1 MFSEK
6 IYKRI
11 QDMQTAPKT
20 FLERIK
26 FIGPSVIVTG
36 SVVGSGSIV
45 MTPLLGAAAGFLLLW
60 WLLLSM
66 WSKPIIQAEISRYI
80 VVTKKT
86 FLEAFADMPGFKT
99 TIQGK
104 TTSWLVWFMFIG
116 VIPSIAGMGGLAGA
130 VAEAG
135 NTMFPILSTE
145 AWVAISCLLT
155 WLLLYFGSYKSL
167 ERTLLVMVIFFS
179 FMTLVIAIA
188 MQSTEYQVNF
198 DQISQGLSFSFPT
211 EYLPL
216 ALAVFGFTG
225 ISYGEIMAY
234 TYWCL
239 EKGYADNTGND
250 IEETKHW
257 IKTMQTDVWVTV
269 FFITLGTLPFFFLGA
284 GVLNNVPELQESLA
298 TSSFWDVDVI
308 SSLQNMFSLVLG
320 GWAKWLFII
329 LAFFVLFS
337 TLLSGT
343 AAFTRTISDYLIS
356 MGLVKERTDTR
367 KKLIKLVAFVIP
379 FLSGLFYFILPNPIT
394 LLLIAGIWAAM
405 GLPIVNIG
413 ALYLVNKLEPALQPK
428 VSTKVILWAS
438 LILQLCLAG
447 LIVYDIGLNF

>member
-1 MFSEK
+1 
-6 IYKRI
+6 
-11 QDMQTAPKT
+11 MQTAPKT
-20 FLERIK
+20 FKERLK

-66 WSKPIIQAEISRYI
+66 WSKPIIQAEISRYV

-135 NTMFPILSTE
+135 NTMFPLLSTE
-145 AWVAISCLLT
+145 VWVFISCLIT
-155 WLLLYFGSYKSL
+155 WLLLYFGSYRSL
-167 ERTLLVMVIFFS
+167 ERTLLAMVLFFS
-179 FMTLVIAIA
+179 FMTLIIALS
-188 MQSTEYQVNF
+188 MQSTEYQVNLN
-198 DQISQGLSFSFPT
+198 QISEGLSFSLPT

-239 EKGYADNTGND
+239 EKGYAEDTDND
-250 IEETKHW
+250 IEEKKHW

-356 MGLVKERTDTR
+356 MGLVKEKTDTR
-367 KKLIKLVAFVIP
+367 TKLIKLVAFVIP

-394 LLLIAGIWAAM
+394 LLLIAGIWAAI

-428 VSTKVILWAS
+428 VSTKVILWVS
-438 LILQLCLAG
+438 LVLQLSLAG

>member
-1 MFSEK
+1 MHK
-6 IYKRI
+6 
-11 QDMQTAPKT
+11 APKT
-20 FLERIK
+20 FIERLK

-66 WSKPIIQAEISRYI
+66 WSKPIIQAEISRYV

-104 TTSWLVWFMFIG
+104 TTSWLVWFMFLG

-135 NTMFPILSTE
+135 NTMLPLLSIE
-145 AWVAISCLLT
+145 GWVVVSCLLT

-167 ERTLLVMVIFFS
+167 EKTLLVMVLFFS
-179 FMTLVIAIA
+179 FMTLIIAIS
-188 MQSTEYQVNF
+188 MQSTEYQVSF
-198 DQISQGLSFSFPT
+198 TQISQGLTFSFPT

-239 EKGYADNTGND
+239 EKGYANNSRND
-250 IEETKHW
+250 LEETKHW
-257 IKTMQTDVWVTV
+257 IRTMQTDVWVTV

-356 MGLVKERTDTR
+356 MGLVKEKIDTR
-367 KKLIKLVAFVIP
+367 GKLIKLIAFLIP

-413 ALYLVNKLEPALQPK
+413 ALYLINKLDPVLQPK
-428 VSTKVILWAS
+428 IGTIIILWMS
-438 LILQLCLAG
+438 LVLQLFLAV
-447 LIVYDIGLNF
+447 LIVYDISLNF

>member
-1 MFSEK
+1 M
-6 IYKRI
+6 R
-11 QDMQTAPKT
+11 TAPKT
-20 FLERIK
+20 FKERLK

-66 WSKPIIQAEISRYI
+66 WSKPIIQAEISRYV
-80 VVTKKT
+80 VVTRKT

-135 NTMFPILSTE
+135 NTMFPLLSTE
-145 AWVAISCLLT
+145 VWVFISCLIT
-155 WLLLYFGSYKSL
+155 WLLLYFGSYRSL
-167 ERTLLVMVIFFS
+167 EKTLLAMVLFFS
-179 FMTLVIAIA
+179 FMTLVIALS
-188 MQSTEYQVNF
+188 MQSTEYQVNLN
-198 DQISQGLSFSFPT
+198 QISEGLSFSLPT

-239 EKGYADNTGND
+239 EKGYAEDTNND
-250 IEETKHW
+250 IEEKKHW

-356 MGLVKERTDTR
+356 MGLVKEKTDTR
-367 KKLIKLVAFVIP
+367 TKLIKLIAFVIP

-428 VSTKVILWAS
+428 VSTKVILWVS
-438 LILQLCLAG
+438 LVLQLSLAG

>member
-1 MFSEK
+1 
-6 IYKRI
+6 
-11 QDMQTAPKT
+11 MQEAPKT
-20 FLERIK
+20 FLERLK
-26 FIGPSVIVTG
+26 FIGPSVVVTG

-45 MTPLLGAAAGFLLLW
+45 MTPLLGAAAGFMLLW

-66 WSKPIIQAEISRYI
+66 WSKPIIQAEIARYI
-80 VVTKKT
+80 VVSKKT

-104 TTSWLVWFMFIG
+104 TTSWLVWFMFFG

-135 NTMFPILSTE
+135 NTMFPFLTVEI
-145 AWVAISCLLT
+145 WVVISCLVT
-155 WLLLYFGSYKSL
+155 WMLLYFGSYKSL
-167 ERTLLVMVIFFS
+167 EKTLLVMVLFFS
-179 FMTLVIAIA
+179 FMTMIIAIA
-188 MQSTEYQVNF
+188 MQSTDYQVSVA
-198 DQISQGLSFSFPT
+198 QVSSGLSFSFPS

-239 EKGYADNTGND
+239 EKGYAENSGNNV
-250 IEETKHW
+250 EETKHW

-284 GVLNNVPELQESLA
+284 GVLYNVPELQQALA
-298 TSSFWDVDVI
+298 TSSFWDIDVI

-320 GWAKWLFII
+320 GWAKWLFIV

-356 MGLVKERTDTR
+356 MGLVKEQANTR
-367 KKLIKLVAFVIP
+367 KKLIKLIAFLIP
-379 FLSGLFYFILPNPIT
+379 FLSGLFYFVLPNPFT

-413 ALYLVNKLEPALQPK
+413 ALYLVNKLEPELQPK
-428 VSTKVILWAS
+428 ITTKFILWAS
-438 LILQLCLAG
+438 LVLQLSMAVLIIDDILLA
-447 LIVYDIGLNF
+447 F

>member
-1 MFSEK
+1 
-6 IYKRI
+6 
-11 QDMQTAPKT
+11 MQEAPKT
-20 FLERIK
+20 FLERLK
-26 FIGPSVIVTG
+26 FIGPSVVVTG

-45 MTPLLGAAAGFLLLW
+45 MTPLLGAAAGFMLLW

-66 WSKPIIQAEISRYI
+66 WSKPIIQAEIARYI
-80 VVTKKT
+80 VVSKKT

-104 TTSWLVWFMFIG
+104 TTSWLVWFMFFG

-135 NTMFPILSTE
+135 NTMFPLLTVEI
-145 AWVAISCLLT
+145 WVVISCLVT
-155 WLLLYFGSYKSL
+155 WMLLYFGSYKSL
-167 ERTLLVMVIFFS
+167 EKTLLVMVLFFS
-179 FMTLVIAIA
+179 FMTMIIAIA
-188 MQSTEYQVNF
+188 MQSTDYQVSVA
-198 DQISQGLSFSFPT
+198 QVSSGLSFSFPSG
-211 EYLPL
+211 YLPL

-239 EKGYADNTGND
+239 EKGYAENSGNNV
-250 IEETKHW
+250 EETKHW

-284 GVLNNVPELQESLA
+284 GVLYNIPELQQALA
-298 TSSFWDVDVI
+298 TSSFWDIDVI

-356 MGLVKERTDTR
+356 MGLVKEQANTR
-367 KKLIKLVAFVIP
+367 KKLIKLIAFLIP
-379 FLSGLFYFILPNPIT
+379 FLSGLFYFVLPNPFT

-413 ALYLVNKLEPALQPK
+413 ALYLVNKLEPELQPK
-428 VSTKVILWAS
+428 ITTKFILWAS
-438 LILQLCLAG
+438 LVLQLSMAVLIIDDILLA
-447 LIVYDIGLNF
+447 F

>member
-1 MFSEK
+1 
-6 IYKRI
+6 
-11 QDMQTAPKT
+11 MQEAPKT
-20 FLERIK
+20 FLERLK
-26 FIGPSVIVTG
+26 FIGPRVVVTG

-45 MTPLLGAAAGFLLLW
+45 MTPLLGAAAGFMLLW

-66 WSKPIIQAEISRYI
+66 WSKPIIQAEIARYI
-80 VVTKKT
+80 VVSKKT

-135 NTMFPILSTE
+135 NTMFPFLTVEI
-145 AWVAISCLLT
+145 WVVISCLVT
-155 WLLLYFGSYKSL
+155 WMLLYFGSYKSL
-167 ERTLLVMVIFFS
+167 EKTLLVMVLFFS
-179 FMTLVIAIA
+179 FMTMIIAIA
-188 MQSTEYQVNF
+188 MQSTDYQVSF
-198 DQISQGLSFSFPT
+198 AQVSSGLSFSFPS

-239 EKGYADNTGND
+239 EKGYAENSGNNV
-250 IEETKHW
+250 EETKHW

-284 GVLNNVPELQESLA
+284 GVLYNIPELQQALA
-298 TSSFWDVDVI
+298 TSSFWDIDVI

-320 GWAKWLFII
+320 GWAKWLFIV

-356 MGLVKERTDTR
+356 MGLVKEQANTR
-367 KKLIKLVAFVIP
+367 KKLIKLIAFLIP
-379 FLSGLFYFILPNPIT
+379 FLSGLFYFVLPNPFT

-413 ALYLVNKLEPALQPK
+413 ALYLVNKLEPELQPK
-428 VSTKVILWAS
+428 ITTKFILWAS
-438 LILQLCLAG
+438 LVLQLSMAVLIIDDILLA
-447 LIVYDIGLNF
+447 F

>member
-1 MFSEK
+1 
-6 IYKRI
+6 
-11 QDMQTAPKT
+11 MQAPKT

-86 FLEAFADMPGFKT
+86 FLEAFADMPGLKT

-135 NTMFPILSTE
+135 NTMFPFLTVEI
-145 AWVAISCLLT
+145 WVVISCLLT
-155 WLLLYFGSYKSL
+155 WMLLYFGSYKSL
-167 ERTLLVMVIFFS
+167 EKTLLVMVLFFS
-179 FMTLVIAIA
+179 FMTMIIAIA
-188 MQSTEYQVNF
+188 MQSTEYHVSV

-239 EKGYADNTGND
+239 EKGYADNAGND
-250 IEETKHW
+250 IDETKQW

-298 TSSFWDVDVI
+298 TGSFWDVDVI

-356 MGLVKERTDTR
+356 MGLVKENTDTR
-367 KKLIKLVAFVIP
+367 QNLIKLVAFAIP

-413 ALYLVNKLEPALQPK
+413 ALYLVNKLEPSLQPK
-428 VSTKVILWAS
+428 ITTKIILWVS
-438 LILQLCLAG
+438 LILQLTLAL
-447 LIVYDIGLNF
+447 LIIYDIGLNF

>member
-1 MFSEK
+1 
-6 IYKRI
+6 
-11 QDMQTAPKT
+11 MQTAPKT

-135 NTMFPILSTE
+135 NTMFPLLSTE

-167 ERTLLVMVIFFS
+167 ERTLLIMVIFFS

-284 GVLNNVPELQESLA
+284 GVLNNVPELQEALA
-298 TSSFWDVDVI
+298 TGSFWDVDVI

-356 MGLVKERTDTR
+356 MGLVKEQAHTR

-413 ALYLVNKLEPALQPK
+413 ALYLVNKLEPELQPR
-428 VSTKVILWAS
+428 VSTKIILWAS
-438 LILQLCLAG
+438 LILQLSLAG

>member
-1 MFSEK
+1 
-6 IYKRI
+6 
-11 QDMQTAPKT
+11 
-20 FLERIK
+20 
-26 FIGPSVIVTG
+26 
-36 SVVGSGSIV
+36 

-135 NTMFPILSTE
+135 NTMFPLLSTE
-145 AWVAISCLLT
+145 AWVVISCLLT

-188 MQSTEYQVNF
+188 MQSTEYQVSF

-284 GVLNNVPELQESLA
+284 GVLNSVPQLQESLA

-356 MGLVKERTDTR
+356 MGLVREGTNTR

-428 VSTKVILWAS
+428 VITLS
-438 LILQLCLAG
+438 LIH
-447 LIVYDIGLNF
+447 ISEPTRPY

>member
-1 MFSEK
+1 
-6 IYKRI
+6 
-11 QDMQTAPKT
+11 MQTAPKT

-135 NTMFPILSTE
+135 NTMFPLLSTE
-145 AWVAISCLLT
+145 AWVAISCILT

-167 ERTLLVMVIFFS
+167 ERTLLVMVMFFS

-257 IKTMQTDVWVTV
+257 IRTMQTDVWVTV

-284 GVLNNVPELQESLA
+284 GVLNNLPELQESLA
-298 TSSFWDVDVI
+298 SSSFWDVDVI

-329 LAFFVLFS
+329 LAFFVLLS

-356 MGLVKERTDTR
+356 MGLVREGTNTR

-428 VSTKVILWAS
+428 VITKVILWAS
-438 LILQLCLAG
+438 LILQLFLAG

>member
-1 MFSEK
+1 MHK
-6 IYKRI
+6 
-11 QDMQTAPKT
+11 APKT
-20 FLERIK
+20 FIERLK

-66 WSKPIIQAEISRYI
+66 WSKPIIQAEISRY
-80 VVTKKT
+80 VVITKKT

-104 TTSWLVWFMFIG
+104 TTSWLVWFMFLG

-135 NTMFPILSTE
+135 NTMLPLLSIE
-145 AWVAISCLLT
+145 GWVVVSCLLT

-167 ERTLLVMVIFFS
+167 EKTLLVMVLFFS
-179 FMTLVIAIA
+179 FMTLIIAIS
-188 MQSTEYQVNF
+188 MQSTEYQVSF
-198 DQISQGLSFSFPT
+198 TQISQGLTFSFPT

-239 EKGYADNTGND
+239 EKGYANNSGND
-250 IEETKHW
+250 LEETKHW
-257 IKTMQTDVWVTV
+257 IRTMQTDVWVTV

-356 MGLVKERTDTR
+356 MGLVKEKIDTR
-367 KKLIKLVAFVIP
+367 GKLIKLIAFLIP

-413 ALYLVNKLEPALQPK
+413 ALYLINKLDPVLQPK
-428 VSTKVILWAS
+428 IGTIIILWMS
-438 LILQLCLAG
+438 LVLQLFLAV
-447 LIVYDIGLNF
+447 LIVYDISLNF

>member
-1 MFSEK
+1 MP
-6 IYKRI
+6 
-11 QDMQTAPKT
+11 TAPKT

-116 VIPSIAGMGGLAGA
+116 VIPSIASMGGLAGA
-130 VAEAG
+130 IAEAG
-135 NTMFPILSTE
+135 NTMFPLLSKE

-179 FMTLVIAIA
+179 LMTLVIAIA

-239 EKGYADNTGND
+239 EKGYADNTSND

-367 KKLIKLVAFVIP
+367 KKLIKLVAFIIP

-428 VSTKVILWAS
+428 VITKVILWAS

>member
-1 MFSEK
+1 
-6 IYKRI
+6 
-11 QDMQTAPKT
+11 MQTAPKT
-20 FLERIK
+20 FKERLK

-66 WSKPIIQAEISRYI
+66 WSKPIIQAEISRYV

-86 FLEAFADMPGFKT
+86 FLEAFADMPGLKT

-135 NTMFPILSTE
+135 NTMFPLLSTE
-145 AWVAISCLLT
+145 VWVFISCLIT
-155 WLLLYFGSYKSL
+155 WLLLYFGSYRSL
-167 ERTLLVMVIFFS
+167 ERTLLAMVLFFS
-179 FMTLVIAIA
+179 FMTLIIALA
-188 MQSTEYQVNF
+188 MQSTEYQVNLN
-198 DQISQGLSFSFPT
+198 QISEGLSFSLPT

-239 EKGYADNTGND
+239 EKGYAENTGND
-250 IEETKHW
+250 IEEKKHW
-257 IKTMQTDVWVTV
+257 IKTMQTDVWITV

-298 TSSFWDVDVI
+298 TSSFWDVDVV

-356 MGLVKERTDTR
+356 MGLVKEKTDTR
-367 KKLIKLVAFVIP
+367 TKLIKLIAFVIP

-428 VSTKVILWAS
+428 VSTKVILWVS
-438 LILQLCLAG
+438 LVLQLSLAG

>member
-1 MFSEK
+1 
-6 IYKRI
+6 
-11 QDMQTAPKT
+11 MQTAPKT
-20 FLERIK
+20 FKERLK

-66 WSKPIIQAEISRYI
+66 WSKPIIQAEISRYV

-135 NTMFPILSTE
+135 NTMFPLLSTE
-145 AWVAISCLLT
+145 VWVFISCLIT
-155 WLLLYFGSYKSL
+155 WLLLYFGSYRSL
-167 ERTLLVMVIFFS
+167 ERTLLAMVLFFS
-179 FMTLVIAIA
+179 FMTLIIALA
-188 MQSTEYQVNF
+188 MQSTEYQVNLN
-198 DQISQGLSFSFPT
+198 QISEGLSFSLPN

-239 EKGYADNTGND
+239 EKGYAENTGND
-250 IEETKHW
+250 IEEKKHW

-356 MGLVKERTDTR
+356 MGLVKEKTDTR
-367 KKLIKLVAFVIP
+367 TKLIKLVAFVIP

-413 ALYLVNKLEPALQPK
+413 ALCLVNKLEPALQPK
-428 VSTKVILWAS
+428 VSTKVILWVS
-438 LILQLCLAG
+438 LVLQLSLAG

>member
-1 MFSEK
+1 MN
-6 IYKRI
+6 R
-11 QDMQTAPKT
+11 APTTLFDRLKY
-20 FLERIK
+20 
-26 FIGPSVIVTG
+26 IGPSAIVTG

-45 MTPLLGAAAGFLLLW
+45 MTPLLGAAAGFTLLW
-60 WLLLSM
+60 WLLLSI
-66 WSKPIIQAEISRYI
+66 WTKPIIQAEISRYI

-86 FLEAFADMPGFKT
+86 FLEAFAEIPGPKT
-99 TIQGK
+99 VINGK
-104 TTSWLVWFMFIG
+104 TTSWLVWFMFLG
-116 VIPSIAGMGGLAGA
+116 VLPAIIGMGGLVGA

-135 NTMFPILSTE
+135 TNMFPQINLE
-145 AWVAISCLLT
+145 VWVVISCLIT
-155 WLLLYFGSYKSL
+155 WLILVKGSYSIL
-167 ERTLLVMVIFFS
+167 ENILLGMVLIFS
-179 FMTLVIAIA
+179 FITLVIAFS
-188 MQSTEYQVNF
+188 MQSTPYEISATQVLTGLNF
-198 DQISQGLSFSFPT
+198 ALPF

-239 EKGYADNTGND
+239 EKGYAKNSGND
-250 IEETKHW
+250 LEETKHW
-257 IKTMQTDVWVTV
+257 IRTMQTDVWVTV

-356 MGLVKERTDTR
+356 MGLVKEKIDTR
-367 KKLIKLVAFVIP
+367 GKLIKLIAFLIP

-413 ALYLVNKLEPALQPK
+413 ALYLINKLDPVLQPK
-428 VSTKVILWAS
+428 IGTIIILWMS
-438 LILQLCLAG
+438 LVLQLFLAV
-447 LIVYDIGLNF
+447 LIVYDISLNF

>member
-1 MFSEK
+1 
-6 IYKRI
+6 
-11 QDMQTAPKT
+11 MQEAPKT
-20 FLERIK
+20 FLERLK
-26 FIGPSVIVTG
+26 FIGPSVVVTG

-45 MTPLLGAAAGFLLLW
+45 MTPLLGAAAGFMLLW

-66 WSKPIIQAEISRYI
+66 WSKPIIQAEIARYI
-80 VVTKKT
+80 VVSKKT

-135 NTMFPILSTE
+135 NTMFPFLTVEI
-145 AWVAISCLLT
+145 WVVISCLVT
-155 WLLLYFGSYKSL
+155 WMLLYFGSYKSL
-167 ERTLLVMVIFFS
+167 EKTLLVMVLFFS
-179 FMTLVIAIA
+179 FMTMIIAIA
-188 MQSTEYQVNF
+188 MQSTDYQVSVA
-198 DQISQGLSFSFPT
+198 QVSSGLSFSFPSG
-211 EYLPL
+211 YLPL

-239 EKGYADNTGND
+239 EKGYAENSGNNV
-250 IEETKHW
+250 EETKHW

-284 GVLNNVPELQESLA
+284 GVLYNVPELQQALA
-298 TSSFWDVDVI
+298 TSSFWDIDVI

-320 GWAKWLFII
+320 GWAKWLFIV

-356 MGLVKERTDTR
+356 MGLVKEQENTR
-367 KKLIKLVAFVIP
+367 KKLIKLIAFLIP
-379 FLSGLFYFILPNPIT
+379 FLSGLLYFVLPNPFT

-413 ALYLVNKLEPALQPK
+413 ALYLVNKLEPELQPK
-428 VSTKVILWAS
+428 ITTKFILWAS
-438 LILQLCLAG
+438 LVLQLGMAVLIIDDILLA
-447 LIVYDIGLNF
+447 F

>member
-1 MFSEK
+1 MHK
-6 IYKRI
+6 
-11 QDMQTAPKT
+11 APKT
-20 FLERIK
+20 FIERLK

-66 WSKPIIQAEISRYI
+66 WSKPIIQAEISRYV

-104 TTSWLVWFMFIG
+104 TTSWLVWFMFLG

-135 NTMFPILSTE
+135 NTMLPLLSIE
-145 AWVAISCLLT
+145 GWVVVSCLLT

-167 ERTLLVMVIFFS
+167 EKTLLVMVLFFS
-179 FMTLVIAIA
+179 FMTLIIAIS
-188 MQSTEYQVNF
+188 MQSTEYQVSF
-198 DQISQGLSFSFPT
+198 TQISQGLTFSFPT

-239 EKGYADNTGND
+239 EKGYAKNSGND
-250 IEETKHW
+250 LEETKHW
-257 IKTMQTDVWVTV
+257 IRTMQTDVWVTV

-356 MGLVKERTDTR
+356 MGLVKEKIDTR
-367 KKLIKLVAFVIP
+367 GKLIKRIAFLIP

-413 ALYLVNKLEPALQPK
+413 ALYLINKLDPVLQPK
-428 VSTKVILWAS
+428 IGTIIILWMS
-438 LILQLCLAG
+438 LVLQLFLAV
-447 LIVYDIGLNF
+447 LIVYDISLNF

>member
-1 MFSEK
+1 
-6 IYKRI
+6 
-11 QDMQTAPKT
+11 MQEAPKT
-20 FLERIK
+20 FLERLK
-26 FIGPSVIVTG
+26 FIGPSVVVTG

-45 MTPLLGAAAGFLLLW
+45 MTPLLGAAAGFMLLW

-66 WSKPIIQAEISRYI
+66 WSKPIIQAEIARYI
-80 VVTKKT
+80 VVSKKT

-135 NTMFPILSTE
+135 NTMFPFLTVEI
-145 AWVAISCLLT
+145 WVVISCLVT
-155 WLLLYFGSYKSL
+155 WILLYFGSYKSL
-167 ERTLLVMVIFFS
+167 EKTLLVMVLFFS
-179 FMTLVIAIA
+179 FMTMIIAIA
-188 MQSTEYQVNF
+188 MQSTDYQVSAA
-198 DQISQGLSFSFPT
+198 QVSSGLSFSFPSG
-211 EYLPL
+211 YLPL

-239 EKGYADNTGND
+239 EKGYAENSGNNV
-250 IEETKHW
+250 EETKHW

-284 GVLNNVPELQESLA
+284 GVLYNVPELQQALA
-298 TSSFWDVDVI
+298 TSSFWDIDVI

-356 MGLVKERTDTR
+356 MGLVKEQANTR
-367 KKLIKLVAFVIP
+367 KKLIKLIAFLIP
-379 FLSGLFYFILPNPIT
+379 FLSGLFYFVLPNPFT

-413 ALYLVNKLEPALQPK
+413 ALYLVNKLEPELQPK
-428 VSTKVILWAS
+428 ITTKFILWAS
-438 LILQLCLAG
+438 LVLQLSMAVLIIDDILLA
-447 LIVYDIGLNF
+447 F

>member
-1 MFSEK
+1 
-6 IYKRI
+6 
-11 QDMQTAPKT
+11 MQTAPKT

-135 NTMFPILSTE
+135 NTMFPLLSTE

-356 MGLVKERTDTR
+356 MGLVKEQDHTR

-413 ALYLVNKLEPALQPK
+413 ALYLVNKLEPELQPR
-428 VSTKVILWAS
+428 VSTKIILWAS
-438 LILQLCLAG
+438 LILQLSLAG

>member
-1 MFSEK
+1 
-6 IYKRI
+6 
-11 QDMQTAPKT
+11 MQTAPKT
-20 FLERIK
+20 FKERLK

-66 WSKPIIQAEISRYI
+66 WSKPIIQAEISRYV
-80 VVTKKT
+80 VVTRKT
-86 FLEAFADMPGFKT
+86 FLEALADMPGFKT

-135 NTMFPILSTE
+135 NTMFPLLSTE
-145 AWVAISCLLT
+145 VWVFISCLIT
-155 WLLLYFGSYKSL
+155 WLLLYFGSYRSL
-167 ERTLLVMVIFFS
+167 EKTLLAMVLFFS
-179 FMTLVIAIA
+179 FMTLVIALS
-188 MQSTEYQVNF
+188 MQSTEYQVNLN
-198 DQISQGLSFSFPT
+198 QISEGLSFSLPT
-211 EYLPL
+211 QYLPL

-239 EKGYADNTGND
+239 EKGYAEDTDND
-250 IEETKHW
+250 IEEKKHW

-356 MGLVKERTDTR
+356 MGLVREKTDTR
-367 KKLIKLVAFVIP
+367 TKLIKLIAFVIP

-428 VSTKVILWAS
+428 VSTKVILWVS
-438 LILQLCLAG
+438 LVLQLSLAG

>member
-1 MFSEK
+1 
-6 IYKRI
+6 
-11 QDMQTAPKT
+11 MQEAPKT
-20 FLERIK
+20 FLERLK
-26 FIGPSVIVTG
+26 FIGPSVVVTG

-45 MTPLLGAAAGFLLLW
+45 MTPLLGAAAGFMLLW

-66 WSKPIIQAEISRYI
+66 WSKPIIQAEIARY
-80 VVTKKT
+80 VVVSKKT

-135 NTMFPILSTE
+135 NTMFPFLTVE
-145 AWVAISCLLT
+145 TWVVISCLVT
-155 WLLLYFGSYKSL
+155 WMLLYFGSYKSL
-167 ERTLLVMVIFFS
+167 EKTLLVMVLFFS
-179 FMTLVIAIA
+179 FMTMIIAIA
-188 MQSTEYQVNF
+188 MQSTDYQVSVA
-198 DQISQGLSFSFPT
+198 QVASGLSFSFPS

-239 EKGYADNTGND
+239 EKGYAEKSGNNV
-250 IEETKHW
+250 EETQHW

-284 GVLNNVPELQESLA
+284 GVLYNVPELQQALT
-298 TSSFWDVDVI
+298 TSSFWDIDVI

-356 MGLVKERTDTR
+356 MGLVKEQANTR
-367 KKLIKLVAFVIP
+367 KELIKLIAFLIP
-379 FLSGLFYFILPNPIT
+379 FLSALFYFVLPNPFT

-405 GLPIVNIG
+405 GLPIINIG
-413 ALYLVNKLEPALQPK
+413 ALYLVNKLEPELQPRFT
-428 VSTKVILWAS
+428 TKFILWAS
-438 LILQLCLAG
+438 LVLQLSMAVLIIDDILLA
-447 LIVYDIGLNF
+447 F

>member
-1 MFSEK
+1 
-6 IYKRI
+6 
-11 QDMQTAPKT
+11 MQEAPKT
-20 FLERIK
+20 FLDRLK
-26 FIGPSVIVTG
+26 FIGPSVVVTG

-45 MTPLLGAAAGFLLLW
+45 MTPLLGAAAGFMLLW

-66 WSKPIIQAEISRYI
+66 WSKPIIQAEIARYI
-80 VVTKKT
+80 VVSKKT

-135 NTMFPILSTE
+135 NTMFPFLTVEI
-145 AWVAISCLLT
+145 WVVISCLVT
-155 WLLLYFGSYKSL
+155 WMLLYFGSYKSL
-167 ERTLLVMVIFFS
+167 EKTLLVMVLFFS
-179 FMTLVIAIA
+179 FMTMIIAIA
-188 MQSTEYQVNF
+188 MQSTDYQVSVA
-198 DQISQGLSFSFPT
+198 QVSSGLSFSFPSG
-211 EYLPL
+211 YLPL

-239 EKGYADNTGND
+239 EKGYAENSGNNV
-250 IEETKHW
+250 EETKHW

-284 GVLNNVPELQESLA
+284 GVLYNVPELQQALA
-298 TSSFWDVDVI
+298 TSSFWDIDVI

-320 GWAKWLFII
+320 GWAKWLFIV

-356 MGLVKERTDTR
+356 MGLVKEQANTR
-367 KKLIKLVAFVIP
+367 KKLIKLIAFLIP
-379 FLSGLFYFILPNPIT
+379 FLSGLFYFVLPNPFT

-413 ALYLVNKLEPALQPK
+413 ALYLVNKLEPELQPK
-428 VSTKVILWAS
+428 ITTKFILWAS
-438 LILQLCLAG
+438 LVLQLSMAVLIIDDILLA
-447 LIVYDIGLNF
+447 F

>member
-1 MFSEK
+1 MHK
-6 IYKRI
+6 
-11 QDMQTAPKT
+11 APKT
-20 FLERIK
+20 FIERLK

-66 WSKPIIQAEISRYI
+66 WSKPIIQAEISRYV

-104 TTSWLVWFMFIG
+104 TTSWLVWFMFLG

-135 NTMFPILSTE
+135 NTMLPLLSIE
-145 AWVAISCLLT
+145 GWVVVSCLLT

-167 ERTLLVMVIFFS
+167 EKTLLVMVLFFS
-179 FMTLVIAIA
+179 FMTLIIAIS
-188 MQSTEYQVNF
+188 MQSTEYQVSF
-198 DQISQGLSFSFPT
+198 TQISQGLTFSFPT

-239 EKGYADNTGND
+239 EKGYANNSGND
-250 IEETKHW
+250 LEETKHW
-257 IKTMQTDVWVTV
+257 IRTMQTDVWVTV

-356 MGLVKERTDTR
+356 MGLVKEKIDTR
-367 KKLIKLVAFVIP
+367 GKLIKLIAFLIP

-413 ALYLVNKLEPALQPK
+413 ALYLINKLDPVLQPK
-428 VSTKVILWAS
+428 IGTVIILWMS
-438 LILQLCLAG
+438 LVLQLFLAV
-447 LIVYDIGLNF
+447 LIVYDITLNF

>member
-1 MFSEK
+1 
-6 IYKRI
+6 
-11 QDMQTAPKT
+11 MQTAPKT
-20 FLERIK
+20 FKERLK

-66 WSKPIIQAEISRYI
+66 WSKPIIQAEISRYV

-135 NTMFPILSTE
+135 NTMFPLLSTE
-145 AWVAISCLLT
+145 VWVYISCLIT
-155 WLLLYFGSYKSL
+155 WLLLYFGSYRSL
-167 ERTLLVMVIFFS
+167 ERTLLAMVLFFS
-179 FMTLVIAIA
+179 FMTLIIALSV
-188 MQSTEYQVNF
+188 QSTEYQVNLN
-198 DQISQGLSFSFPT
+198 QISEGLSFSLPT

-239 EKGYADNTGND
+239 EKGYAENTGND
-250 IEETKHW
+250 IEEKKHW
-257 IKTMQTDVWVTV
+257 IKTMQTDVWITV

-356 MGLVKERTDTR
+356 MGLVKEKTDTR
-367 KKLIKLVAFVIP
+367 TKLIKLVAFVIP

-428 VSTKVILWAS
+428 VSTKVILWVS
-438 LILQLCLAG
+438 LVLQLSLAG

>member
-1 MFSEK
+1 
-6 IYKRI
+6 
-11 QDMQTAPKT
+11 MQEAPKT

-116 VIPSIAGMGGLAGA
+116 VVPSIAGMGGLAGA

-135 NTMFPILSTE
+135 NTMFPILSTDI
-145 AWVAISCLLT
+145 WVAISCLFT

-167 ERTLLVMVIFFS
+167 ERTLLVMVLFFS
-179 FMTLVIAIA
+179 VMTMVIAIA

-198 DQISQGLSFSFPT
+198 NQISQGLSFSFPT

-239 EKGYADNTGND
+239 EKGYADNTGDD
-250 IEETKHW
+250 IEETRHW

-284 GVLNNVPELQESLA
+284 GVLNNVPELQQSLA
-298 TSSFWDVDVI
+298 TSSFWDVDII

-356 MGLVKERTDTR
+356 MGLVKEETGTR
-367 KKLIKLVAFVIP
+367 QKLIKLVAFVIP
-379 FLSGLFYFILPNPIT
+379 FLSGLFYFILPNPFT

-413 ALYLVNKLEPALQPK
+413 ALYLVNKLDPSLQPK
-428 VSTKVILWAS
+428 IITKVILWAS
-438 LILQLCLAG
+438 LILQITLAL
-447 LIVYDIGLNF
+447 LIIYDIGLNF

>member
-1 MFSEK
+1 
-6 IYKRI
+6 
-11 QDMQTAPKT
+11 MQTAPKT
-20 FLERIK
+20 FKERLK

-60 WLLLSM
+60 WLLLSI
-66 WSKPIIQAEISRYI
+66 WSKPIIQAEISRYV

-135 NTMFPILSTE
+135 NTMFPLLSTE
-145 AWVAISCLLT
+145 VWVFISCLIT
-155 WLLLYFGSYKSL
+155 WLLLYFGSYRSL
-167 ERTLLVMVIFFS
+167 ERTLLAMVLFFS
-179 FMTLVIAIA
+179 FMTLIIALSV
-188 MQSTEYQVNF
+188 QSTEYQVSLN
-198 DQISQGLSFSFPT
+198 QISEGLSFSLPT

-239 EKGYADNTGND
+239 EKGYAENTGND
-250 IEETKHW
+250 IEEKKHW

-356 MGLVKERTDTR
+356 MGLVKEKTDTR
-367 KKLIKLVAFVIP
+367 TKLIKLVAFVIP

-428 VSTKVILWAS
+428 VSTKVILWVS
-438 LILQLCLAG
+438 LVLQLSLAG

>member
-1 MFSEK
+1 
-6 IYKRI
+6 
-11 QDMQTAPKT
+11 MQTAPKT

-135 NTMFPILSTE
+135 NTMFPLLSTE

-179 FMTLVIAIA
+179 LMTLVIAIA

-269 FFITLGTLPFFFLGA
+269 LFITVGTLPFFFLGA

-356 MGLVKERTDTR
+356 MGLVRERTDTR

>member
-1 MFSEK
+1 
-6 IYKRI
+6 
-11 QDMQTAPKT
+11 MQTAPKT

-135 NTMFPILSTE
+135 NTMFPLLSTE

-179 FMTLVIAIA
+179 LMTLVIAIA

-284 GVLNNVPELQESLA
+284 GVLNNIPELQESLA

-356 MGLVKERTDTR
+356 MGLVRERTDTR

-379 FLSGLFYFILPNPIT
+379 LLSGLFYFILPNPIT